1 MAALKGKLFLLSTG
15 SPLADVLSARSL
27 DFQISSEAVDVTTK
41 GDDGARTLLADGG
54 VTSVTINMEGVFE
67 DTAQHHT
74 FITRAQ
80 ARSLDA
86 YTITSDSGEELSGTF
101 QLTSFS
107 RSGVYNGEEAYSLTL
122 ESSGAVTYDDGVTT

>member
-1 MAALKGKLFLLSTG
+1 MAALKGKLFLLQTG
-15 SPLADVLSARSL
+15 NPLASVMSARSL
-27 DFQISSEAVDVTTK
+27 DFQVTSEAVDVTTK

-67 DTAQHHT
+67 DDAQHHV

-80 ARSLDA
+80 SR
-86 YTITSDSGEELSGTF
+86 TIDEYKIISDSGEELTGNF

-107 RSGVYNGEEAYSLTL
+107 RSGVYNGEEAYNFTL
-122 ESSGAVTYDDGVTT
+122 ESSGAVAYDDGTGT